1 MTTPTTSSPP
11 APSPRASWSAAL
23 QAIWDRRVLVMLA
36 LGFSAGLPLLLIFSS
51 LSLWLVEA
59 GVERKAV
66 TFFSWAALG
75 YSFKFIWAP
84 LVDRLPLPGL
94 TRWLGRRRSYL
105 LLAQAGIVCAIIGMA
120 TTDPAQGQSSLTLMA
135 AFAVLLGFTAAT
147 QDIVIDAY
155 RIEIAPPEQQGIL
168 SSAYI
173 AGYRV
178 GMILAGAGALYLAEM
193 WGSSKDA
200 YNHSAWQSAYLVMAA
215 AMSVGML
222 TTLLMREPSKERME
236 QPSIEHLRLLLVF
249 IGGVIAFVATFY
261 HWPKLVNSEDLG
273 PLLAL
278 GVGTSRIGVA
288 LMAAFFTGKILLQL
302 GVADTEQARQT
313 WIVPILDFFS
323 RYGVRTAWL
332 LLALIG
338 LYRISDIVLGV
349 ISNVFYQDL
358 GFSKSEIAFAV
369 KSFGVVV
376 GIAGGFLGGI
386 LATRLGVMRSLFW
399 GALLSSLTNVAFIGL
414 AMAGHNVPLMY
425 GIVAADNL
433 AAGFASAAFVAFLSS
448 LTNVSFTAVQYAIF
462 SSLMTLL
469 PKTLGGYSGGMVDTL
484 GYPGFFVLT
493 ACLGVPVLILVV
505 LAGRHLNIAPVDKP
519 GRPGK

>member
-1 MTTPTTSSPP
+1 M
-11 APSPRASWSAAL
+11 A
-23 QAIWDRRVLVMLA
+23 VMLA
-36 LGFSAGLPLLLIFSS
+36 LGFSSGLPYLLIFSS

-66 TFFSWAALG
+66 TYFSWAALG

-105 LLAQAGIVCAIIGMA
+105 LLAQAGVVCAIIGMA
-120 TTDPAQGQSSLTLMA
+120 MTDPAQGQSSLTMMA
-135 AFAVLLGFTAAT
+135 VFAVMLGFTGAT

-155 RIEIAPPEQQGIL
+155 RIEISPPEQQAIL
-168 SSAYI
+168 ASAYTT
-173 AGYRV
+173 GYRI
-178 GMILAGAGALYLAEM
+178 GLILAGAGALYWAEL
-193 WGSSKDA
+193 WGSSSGA
-200 YNHSAWQSAYLVMAA
+200 YSHSAWQSAYFVMAA
-215 AMSVGML
+215 AMSIGIF
-222 TTLLMREPSKERME
+222 TTLLMREPQHDGGPQRSNDHARMV
-236 QPSIEHLRLLLVF
+236 LVF
-249 IGGVIAFVATFY
+249 VGGVAAFVAAFSYWST
-261 HWPKLVNSEDLG
+261 LVDSSSFG
-273 PLLAL
+273 PLLSLFAATARL
-278 GVGTSRIGVA
+278 GTS
-288 LMAAFFTGKILLQL
+288 LSAAFVTGWLLLKL
-302 GVADTEQARQT
+302 GVADTAQTRET
-313 WIVPILDFFS
+313 WIVPIQDFFT

-338 LYRISDIVLGV
+338 LYRISDIVLGA
-349 ISNVFYQDL
+349 ISNIFYENL

-369 KSFGVVV
+369 KSFGVIV

-484 GYPGFFVLT
+484 GYPGFFLLT
-493 ACLGVPVLILVV
+493 ACLGIPVLVLVV
-505 LAGRHLNIAPVDKP
+505 LAGRHLGIAPQNASTPP
-519 GRPGK
+519 GD